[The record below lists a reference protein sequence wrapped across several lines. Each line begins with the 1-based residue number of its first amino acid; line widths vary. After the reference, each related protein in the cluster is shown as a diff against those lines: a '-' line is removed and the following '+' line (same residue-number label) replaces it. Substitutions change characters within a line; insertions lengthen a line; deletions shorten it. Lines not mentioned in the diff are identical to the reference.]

1 MHAYHDTID
10 LSSATEDELRELSG
24 VGPALARRI
33 VAWREEHGGFESVD
47 QLAEVRGISP
57 RVLEGLRPHVRA
69 DPFTYITTDAMLDP
83 DRALAESLRAMNGAA
98 PEPDEEPGSP
108 LARLWAFATEN
119 VGNAV
124 LIGLIVL
131 VELFI
136 ILMLVRAL

>member
-1 MHAYHDTID
+1 MTRVRPSRGSGHAGIALLERKT
-10 LSSATEDELRELSG
+10 AA
-24 VGPALARRI
+24 GPAL
-33 VAWREEHGGFESVD
+33 ED
-47 QLAEVRGISP
+47 
-57 RVLEGLRPHVRA
+57 LRPHVRA

-108 LARLWAFATEN
+108 VARLWAFATEN
-119 VGNAV
+119 VGNAA